1 VKTACI
7 CLLFLALLG
16 ACASITHKQS
26 IEWPDRLQYIEAS
39 GDLSMSWRNI
49 DFTGMVSLQMD
60 YPSVFVLEI
69 YGMFGQTLAYIKKDG
84 DNFLLVAGDEKST
97 DKRAFEDR
105 YGLRIDDFIDDLA
118 MKGEKKQIDGATI
131 ITRSNYRVIY
141 GQDKR
146 GRRKMTWEGR
156 DVTMQLVFTQVNF
169 TPGEQNAQNSGGK
182 M

>member
-1 VKTACI
+1 MKTAWI
-7 CLLFLALLG
+7 CLLFLTLLS
-16 ACASITHKQS
+16 ACASIPQKQS
-26 IEWPDRLQYIEAS
+26 VEWPERLQYIEAS
-39 GDLSMSWRNI
+39 GDLTMSWRKI
-49 DFTGMVSLQMD
+49 DFSGMVTLQMD

-69 YGMFGQTLAYIKKDG
+69 YGAFGQTLAYIKKDG

-97 DKRAFEDR
+97 DKGAFEER
-105 YGLRIDDFIDDLA
+105 YGLRIDDFMDDLA

-131 ITRSNYRVIY
+131 ITRSNYHVIY

-146 GRRKMTWEGR
+146 GRRKMTWEGP
-156 DVTMQLVFTQVNF
+156 DGTMQLVFTQVNF